1 MNLKKIT
8 ELNLVRPYFGMI
20 PLINYEKPGFG
31 RTVRSWWNLPDDLWQ
46 GVSQISSSHQRR
58 WELSSNQ
65 DSECKG
71 FFFSSTIG
79 WFVLGYSQLPL
90 VYHLPKYHQP
100 FTIYH
105 WCIIYPNT
113 IRFDYVRLFIYHWFQ
128 QLALFIHHKPLVNKS
143 LFPPL
148 PSGNHPW
155 VAGKSTV

>member
-1 MNLKKIT
+1 MKNQALGEQGGRDEIY
-8 ELNLVRPYFGMI
+8 PMI
-20 PLINYEKPGFG
+20 CGRGLARFHQVISEDGNYHPT
-31 RTVRSWWNLPDDLWQ
+31 RIQNA
-46 GVSQISSSHQRR
+46 
-58 WELSSNQ
+58 
-65 DSECKG
+65 KG
-71 FFFSSTIG
+71 FFSSTIG

-100 FTIYH
+100 FTTYH

-128 QLALFIHHKPLVNKS
+128 QPALFIHHKPLVNKS

>member
-1 MNLKKIT
+1 MEKLWDLMGNNDIWTLILMDFSGWIKKIT

-71 FFFSSTIG
+71 FFFIYHWLVCSGLFPTTIGVSSTQIPST
-79 WFVLGYSQLPL
+79 VYHLPL
-90 VYHLPKYHQP
+90 VHHLPKYHP
-100 FTIYH
+100 V
-105 WCIIYPNT
+105 WL
-113 IRFDYVRLFIYHWFQ
+113 RS
-128 QLALFIHHKPLVNKS
+128 FIHLPLVS
-143 LFPPL
+143 AACFVYPP
-148 PSGNHPW
+148 
-155 VAGKSTV
+155 